1 VTRNIDFG
9 NITHESQIFIFKE
22 QLCMSNMDEEKVIL
36 CREVTFLGLKP
47 VMARTPLSSLDFKHQ
62 TSWQGNYK
70 NKAKSHD
77 LKKIQAFLNDKQ
89 KITKI

>member
-1 VTRNIDFG
+1 MD
-9 NITHESQIFIFKE
+9 FIFDSD
-22 QLCMSNMDEEKVIL
+22 QEKFTV

-47 VMARTPLSSLDFKHQ
+47 VKEQTPLSSRDFKHQ

-77 LKKIQAFLNDKQ
+77 LKKFRLP
-89 KITKI
+89 